1 LSNHYGGGDKELFYI
16 KLTRLSVSFFVCF
29 FFVSLLTMTK
39 REIPENEAISESNST
54 ISAVD
59 QKSISPIDSSTNSTE
74 KPEVEQTE
82 IKDDTVNETSEEEI
96 KRKKKEKVGRIL
108 TFLGLQIALF
118 LAALDG

>member
-1 LSNHYGGGDKELFYI
+1 
-16 KLTRLSVSFFVCF
+16 
-29 FFVSLLTMTK
+29 MTK